1 MSRCL
6 CMSRYTAKEAVIMHK
21 KRFERFNNLLLT
33 FAHTVL
39 TRQTLKVLCA
49 YLGEMKE
56 S

>member
-6 CMSRYTAKEAVIMHK
+6 CMSRCTAKEAVIMHK
-21 KRFERFNNLLLT
+21 ERFERFNNLLLT
-33 FAHTVL
+33 FSHTVL
-39 TRQTLKVLCA
+39 YKTCA